1 MIQQG
6 QLKYNKIFGNNTTL
20 ISQIEN
26 YLQDTNL
33 LGVKNVNDYMDSFY
47 EIFVKT
53 EEQSFKGFVVV
64 FQLRQDAWVRNQQKS
79 LSGEVINLDLQR
91 RIKKSML

>member
-6 QLKYNKIFGNNTTL
+6 QLKYNRIFENNSAL

-26 YLQDTNL
+26 YLQDANL
-33 LGVKNVNDYMDSFY
+33 LEVKNVNDYMDSYY

-53 EEQSFKGFVVV
+53 EEQNFKGFVVV
-64 FQLRQDAWVRNQQKS
+64 FQ
-79 LSGEVINLDLQR
+79 
-91 RIKKSML
+91 